1 MRNVDNEK
9 IKDLIRLFG
18 KRYYSYYTGG
28 AITENEYR
36 IRLNVLEEIIEEVDY
51 GEFDECEY

>member
-1 MRNVDNEK
+1 MDNEK
-9 IKDLIRLFG
+9 IKDLIKFFG

-28 AITENEYR
+28 AITENEYV
-36 IRLNVLEEIIEEVDY
+36 IRLSVLEEFIEEVDY